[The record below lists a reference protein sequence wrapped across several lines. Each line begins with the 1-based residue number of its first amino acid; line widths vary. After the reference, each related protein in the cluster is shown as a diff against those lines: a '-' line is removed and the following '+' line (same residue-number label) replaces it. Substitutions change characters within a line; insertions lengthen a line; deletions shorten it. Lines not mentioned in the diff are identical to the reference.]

1 VPYEW
6 LTAAFADIA
15 KHGIQ
20 EYEVLQVLGS
30 QRRLVKP
37 MRHSSGLQVLAIYGR
52 TGAGRLL
59 VVFVRR
65 IGRFDSAII
74 GAREVPAAE
83 REEFESWE
91 SGQ

>member
-1 VPYEW
+1 MPYEW
-6 LTAAFADIA
+6 LTAAFADIV
-15 KHGIQ
+15 KHGIH

-30 QRRLVKP
+30 QCRLVKP
-37 MRHSSGLQVLAIYGR
+37 MRHPTGLQVLAISGR
-52 TGAGRLL
+52 TAAGRLL

-65 IGRFDSAII
+65 IGQFDSAII
-74 GAREVPAAE
+74 GAREIPAAE